1 MATTP
6 YPLPRSVRRT
16 AIMAGDG
23 RPGGYGPFG
32 DGWGIFD
39 TADVTVYT
47 KPAGALSFTPVT
59 GVTITKTSPWA
70 DYSSFTVLFATPLS
84 ATTSWYAQG
93 ERTAERSVAVTR
105 GGTMQADALEK
116 ELTKNSLTDQ
126 ELRRDIG
133 TAQSEIVDIQSD
145 IADLED
151 YELRAEAAATAAEA
165 AEAAAQGWASI
176 ATVGLSIVGMA
187 VLAVNIA
194 STTFLPTVKAI
205 ETAGYSVAG
214 RGKARYLQDPAVDAT
229 FVALHPGWS
238 FVSANG
244 LGFRLDPTSRICID
258 QLGADWTT
266 MRGDAGAAA
275 AAAQNNAAFNAMMDC
290 VIWYRVNVVGSPATD
305 RTKISYMGVPHMWFG
320 VGNYYLG
327 GYTLHVSEGQH
338 HIYGFGQGNT
348 NCQGAATQLQ
358 WDGTCHG
365 TIFHEWKEA
374 GVPGRISDNYPS
386 SSNSVLEGICFDG
399 GGGNLSLSNIGV
411 WCVSNSVRVK
421 NCGFYDWASVGLNI
435 GSPVSNPSMGTG
447 ANLCFAEKCNFRY
460 CGFAGLYCDGADSNA
475 GASKDCSFIYCGYYG
490 IFDSSF
496 LANSHSNIHC
506 RGIGHSSYAGTS
518 TQKVGAVAPCFVSM
532 NGMYWHV
539 MPGKAALASTT
550 QPGNDNKVWRPFF
563 SYTTVDLTYAPAWVS
578 GTTYHETAPWMNDNL
593 NAPVIFFS
601 GYHEGDCAA
610 PSHST
615 RGMTIQGLNQ
625 AAEGDAGGNIAMGSG
640 ALLNRSGGVGTSWR
654 KYDPAVSNGT
664 VPADT
669 VTVQLGNN
677 PTNGDILSILGT
689 LYFPTTSRL
698 RFSTDRKDIVFDYA
712 NSASNAAFT
721 YTGPNTAQQFG
732 SAAARLYHTYI
743 PKLVAGTVGRRIE
756 VAAAAPSSG
765 EWARGDIIF
774 NSSAAAAGKIGWSCT
789 TGGTA
794 GSTAVFKPFGA
805 IDA

>member
-1 MATTP
+1 MTMDSSGVSS
-6 YPLPRSVRRT
+6 PLPASYGAPNTTIYSSRYNAELDNIHQTLTSHLAV
-16 AIMAGDG
+16 DG
-23 RPGGYGPFG
+23 RKAMTGDLPMGGKLVTNMA
-32 DGWGIFD
+32 DGM
-39 TADVTVYT
+39 
-47 KPAGALSFTPVT
+47 ALT
-59 GVTITKTSPWA
+59 
-70 DYSSFTVLFATPLS
+70 D
-84 ATTSWYAQG
+84 
-93 ERTAERSVAVTR
+93 AVTLQQVASVSLQV
-105 GGTMQADALEK
+105 TLAINIP
-116 ELTKNSLTDQ
+116 TKYIPVGS
-126 ELRRDIG
+126 
-133 TAQSEIVDIQSD
+133 S
-145 IADLED
+145 
-151 YELRAEAAATAAEA
+151 
-165 AEAAAQGWASI
+165 SI
-176 ATVGLSIVGMA
+176 I
-187 VLAVNIA
+187 
-194 STTFLPTVKAI
+194 
-205 ETAGYSVAG
+205 TAGYSTVGLGAS
-214 RGKARYLQDPAVDAT
+214 RYIYDASVDSA
-229 FVALHPGWS
+229 FVAAHPLWS

-244 LGFRLDPTSRICID
+244 RGFRLDPTYTICID
-258 QLGADWTT
+258 QFGADNVTA
-266 MRGDAGAAA
+266 RGAAGAATA
-275 AAAQNNAAFNAMMDC
+275 ATQNLAAFNAMMDC
-290 VIWYRVNVVGSPATD
+290 AIFYRVNVVGSPATD
-305 RTKISYMGVPHMWFG
+305 RTAISYMGVSNTVFGYGNYWFG
-320 VGNYYLG
+320 GN
-327 GYTLHVSEGQH
+327 TLHVSEGQH
-338 HIYGFGQGNT
+338 HIYGFGEGNT

-365 TIFHEWKEA
+365 MIFHEWKEA
-374 GVPGRISDNYPS
+374 SVPGRISASGS
-386 SSNSVLEGICFDG
+386 SANSVLSGICFDG

-421 NCGFYDWASVGLNI
+421 NCSFYDWASIGLNI

-460 CGFAGLYCDGADSNA
+460 CGFAGLYIDGADSNA

-578 GTTYHETAPWMNDNL
+578 GTAYHETAPWMNDNV

-640 ALLNRSGGVGTSWR
+640 ALLNRSGGIGTSWR